1 MGFLLLLPFFVV
13 RFGLLFLLNQEVMKR
28 AAYFAPLLD
37 SEKVA
42 YWLYQSS
49 NVAIVLCLLF
59 LNIKLAPI
67 WLLCTG
73 VAVYAAGILLLIA
86 SMFSFAAPAENGI
99 NKTGLYQFSRNPMY
113 AAYFM
118 VFFGCVLLTQ
128 SPVLLVFVLVFQITA
143 HWIIRSEER
152 WCIQRFGDEYL
163 QYMERVRR
171 YF

>member
-42 YWLYQSS
+42 YWLYQIS

-73 VAVYAAGILLLIA
+73 VAV
-86 SMFSFAAPAENGI
+86 
-99 NKTGLYQFSRNPMY
+99 Y